1 MRVLLFL
8 AVFVSLSF
16 GVVQAADNSVAVTH
30 SMAVTV
36 PVFTRHFPHANSA
49 NEHNYGVGLE
59 YLVRKNVSL
68 TAGIFNNSLRKNT
81 CYVGMIYT
89 PFYVAGLHT
98 GIIIG
103 LDVSGGYNS
112 INPWKPI
119 IGTLHFTTGNESP
132 IGLNIDVL
140 PGGKN
145 KDSTT
150 YMYGAVAVSMKY
162 SF

>member
-1 MRVLLFL
+1 
-8 AVFVSLSF
+8 
-16 GVVQAADNSVAVTH
+16 
-30 SMAVTV
+30 
-36 PVFTRHFPHANSA
+36 
-49 NEHNYGVGLE
+49 
-59 YLVRKNVSL
+59 
-68 TAGIFNNSLRKNT
+68 
-81 CYVGMIYT
+81 MIYT